1 MDNLRVWII
10 SLIAISVICSLIEK
24 LAPEGSLNKYV
35 KLVCG
40 LVVAIVIAGPVI
52 RFLGGDF
59 RIQEV
64 AWHDYLTLSK
74 GEMEKRIRRLEEE
87 EAGQLLEIYRQTLIS
102 DVKYRF
108 QGEKDFRVIGADV
121 VLQGNSRSD
130 DFGAI
135 RELYIRVGPPEDNE
149 NAVFTGSMENRIK
162 TGLSQAL
169 AIEPDRIVVD
179 SSIFEGR

>member
-1 MDNLRVWII
+1 MDTLRIWVI
-10 SLIAISVICSLIEK
+10 SLISISVICSLIEK
-24 LAPEGSLNKYV
+24 LAPEGNLNKYV

-52 RFLGGDF
+52 RFMGGDF

-74 GEMEKRIRRLEEE
+74 GEMERRIRRLEEE

-102 DVKYRF
+102 DVKYRY
-108 QGEKDFRVIGADV
+108 QGEKDFRVLCADV
-121 VLQGNSRSD
+121 VLQESSQRE

-135 RELYIRVGPPEDNE
+135 RELYVKVGPPEGDE
-149 NAVFTGSMENRIK
+149 KAVFTGSTENRIK
-162 TGLSQAL
+162 TELSKAL
-169 AIEPDRIVVD
+169 GIDPDRIVVD
-179 SSIFEGR
+179 CSMFEGR

>member
-1 MDNLRVWII
+1 MDTLRIWVV
-10 SLIAISVICSLIEK
+10 SLIAISVLCALIEK
-24 LAPEGSLNKYV
+24 LAPEGNLNKYV

-74 GEMEKRIRRLEEE
+74 GEMERRIRRLEEE

-102 DVKYRF
+102 DVKYRY
-108 QGEKDFRVIGADV
+108 QGEKDFRVFSADV
-121 VLQGNSRSD
+121 VLQENSQSE

-135 RELYIRVGPPEDNE
+135 RELYIKVGPPEDE
-149 NAVFTGSMENRIK
+149 EKAVFTDSMENRIK
-162 TGLSQAL
+162 TELSQAMG
-169 AIEPDRIVVD
+169 IDPDRIVVD
-179 SSIFEGR
+179 GSMFEGR